1 MGFGSCWKCRLLS
14 FILVLSSCRLKVTFR
29 WASQF
34 VGVESACRSKR
45 FMDCLSK
52 IQGCLGDKTCLELK
66 PPYVFSGLWH
76 LSWRFYR
83 VSLQGKAGSLTWEE
97 SAMSRGLQ
105 TSLTCC
111 CVWEPFH
118 SHDFSFIIS
127 LSFFLAITSRPQPSG
142 ILWVGSFLQKI
153 VNLFFK
159 KKSKYICVFSFFRHR
174 LGI

>member
-1 MGFGSCWKCRLLS
+1 MSF

-29 WASQF
+29 WVSPF
-34 VGVESACRSKR
+34 VGVESVCRSKH

-52 IQGCLGDKTCLELK
+52 MQCCLGGKTCLQLK
-66 PPYVFSGLWH
+66 PLYVFSGLWH
-76 LSWRFYR
+76 LSWRFLVFKCSWVLTECLSKAR
-83 VSLQGKAGSLTWEE
+83 PAGSPWEE
-97 SAMSRGLQ
+97 SARSRGLQ

-111 CVWEPFH
+111 VCEPSH

-159 KKSKYICVFSFFRHR
+159 KKSKYICVFSFFRHS
-174 LGI
+174 LGT